1 MPVTAS
7 NPLPRHV
14 AITMDGNGRW
24 AKTRGLTRIAGHKA
38 GLAPVRMCIS
48 ECGSR
53 GIGALTLFAFSSENW
68 GRPAEEVGS
77 LMSLFVE
84 SLERELAELHAK
96 NVRMRFIGERRNL
109 PVRLQARIA
118 AAEERTADNSG
129 LQLQV
134 AVSYGG
140 RWDIIQAAQSLAREC
155 SSGALRPEE
164 ITEERFAGALALA
177 HVPDADLVIRT
188 GGEQRISN
196 FLLWNLAYAEL
207 YFTAKLWP
215 DFAMADFEDALTFF
229 ANRER
234 RFGQTSA
241 QRSAASGHAS

>member
-1 MPVTAS
+1 MPVAAS